1 MNRICRHFMKGY
13 CRNGYRCTDIH
24 DKNLCR
30 NFFFDGKCNRGD
42 TCRFSHKINNK
53 IEHNDDKAYNK
64 KRRVKNT
71 ENFEPS
77 HVPPEMR
84 IVVADPKIEIYN
96 RKHSTRDVVIV
107 NNLFGNIDN
116 MNIYNSLLEEINKSG
131 VNLERLWKSWHGDSH
146 WIADDKLNWKE
157 KCPTFKMVLDKIQKY
172 FNMDIKATRFNL
184 YKDSSEWK
192 PFHHDAAAVKSDK
205 AKTQNATVAV
215 SFGAERDAAFE
226 HAKTKTII
234 SIPQPNGTIYTFGK
248 DVNIIWKH
256 GIPQVS
262 EKNYNDNGRISIIA
276 WGWIDQFEL

>member
-1 MNRICRHFMKGY
+1 MSRICVHFMKGF
-13 CRNGYRCTDIH
+13 CRYGSKCKDIH
-24 DKNLCR
+24 DKGICR
-30 NFFFDGKCNRGD
+30 NYFFNGDCKRGD
-42 TCRFSHKINNK
+42 SCKFSHTVTMDNQNK
-53 IEHNDDKAYNK
+53 PNTKNK
-64 KRRVKNT
+64 GRRVKNT

-77 HVPPEMR
+77 HSPPEMR
-84 IVVADPKIEIYN
+84 IVLGSPGLTVYN
-96 RKHSTRDVVIV
+96 RKHSSRDVVVV
-107 NNLFGNIDN
+107 NSLFGSVDN
-116 MNIYNSLLEEINKSG
+116 TDIYKSLLEEINQSG
-131 VNLERLWKSWHGDSH
+131 VNLEKLWKSWHGDSH

-172 FNMDIKATRFNL
+172 FDMDIKATRFNL

-234 SIPQPNGTIYTFGK
+234 SLPQPNGTIYTFGR
-248 DVNIIWKH
+248 DVNIMWKH

-262 EKNYNDNGRISIIA
+262 EKNYNENGRISIIA
-276 WGWIDQFEL
+276 WGWIDQFDL